1 MRYYE
6 IVFLVHPDQSE
17 QVPTMVERYQKMITD
32 SGGSIHRNE
41 DWGRRKL
48 TYPINKIHKA
58 HYILMNIEC
67 KKSII
72 DEIVSGFRFND
83 AILRYLLLNCKE
95 AVTEPSPILED
106 MKYEKEKELK
116 THEIRKKK
124 NEVDSGV
131 IDKNKDNIVTN
142 DNNDKEIEPSDNND
156 KEIEPSDN
164 NDKEIEPSDN
174 NDKEI
179 EPSLDQKEET
189 KEAQV
194 DDLVVSEEDLTEES
208 KETSDL
214 EVELEKKTDQSGEGE
229 IKSVIEE
236 ELETE
241 DKNI

>member
-106 MKYEKEKELK
+106 MKYETEKELK
-116 THEIRKKK
+116 TQEMRNEK
-124 NEVDSGV
+124 NQVDSGV
-131 IDKNKDNIVTN
+131 IDKNKGNIVTN
-142 DNNDKEIEPSDNND
+142 DNNDK
-156 KEIEPSDN
+156 K
-164 NDKEIEPSDN
+164 
-174 NDKEI
+174 I

-194 DDLVVSEEDLTEES
+194 DDLVASEEDLTEKS

-214 EVELEKKTDQSGEGE
+214 EVKLEKKTDQSGEDE

-241 DKNI
+241 SEDSTFSDNPLAI

>member
-48 TYPINKIHKA
+48 TYPINKVHKA

-95 AVTEPSPILED
+95 AVTESSPILED

-116 THEIRKKK
+116 TKEIRNEK

-131 IDKNKDNIVTN
+131 IDKNKGNIVTK
-142 DNNDKEIEPSDNND
+142 DNNDK
-156 KEIEPSDN
+156 K
-164 NDKEIEPSDN
+164 
-174 NDKEI
+174 I
-179 EPSLDQKEET
+179 EPSLDQKEEVRET
-189 KEAQV
+189 QV
-194 DDLVVSEEDLTEES
+194 DDSDASEEDLTEET
-208 KETSDL
+208 KVTSDL
-214 EVELEKKTDQSGEGE
+214 EVELEKKTDQSGEDE
-229 IKSVIEE
+229 SKSVIKE

>member
-116 THEIRKKK
+116 TQEMRNEK
-124 NEVDSGV
+124 NKVDSGV
-131 IDKNKDNIVTN
+131 IDKNKGNIVTN
-142 DNNDKEIEPSDNND
+142 DNNDK
-156 KEIEPSDN
+156 K
-164 NDKEIEPSDN
+164 
-174 NDKEI
+174 I

-194 DDLVVSEEDLTEES
+194 DDLVVSEEDLTGEP

-214 EVELEKKTDQSGEGE
+214 EVELEKKTDQSGEDG

>member
-48 TYPINKIHKA
+48 TYPINKVHKA

-106 MKYEKEKELK
+106 MKYETEKELK
-116 THEIRKKK
+116 TQEMRNEK
-124 NEVDSGV
+124 NKVDSGV
-131 IDKNKDNIVTN
+131 IDKNKGNIVTN
-142 DNNDKEIEPSDNND
+142 DNNDK
-156 KEIEPSDN
+156 K
-164 NDKEIEPSDN
+164 
-174 NDKEI
+174 I

-194 DDLVVSEEDLTEES
+194 DDLVVSEEDLTEKS

-214 EVELEKKTDQSGEGE
+214 EVELEKKTDQSGEDE

>member
-106 MKYEKEKELK
+106 MKYETEKELK
-116 THEIRKKK
+116 TQEMRNEK
-124 NEVDSGV
+124 NQVDSGV
-131 IDKNKDNIVTN
+131 IDKNKSNIVTN
-142 DNNDKEIEPSDNND
+142 DNNDK
-156 KEIEPSDN
+156 K
-164 NDKEIEPSDN
+164 
-174 NDKEI
+174 I

-194 DDLVVSEEDLTEES
+194 DDLVVSEEDLTEKS

-214 EVELEKKTDQSGEGE
+214 EVELEKKTDQSGEDE

>member
-48 TYPINKIHKA
+48 TYPINKVHKA

-95 AVTEPSPILED
+95 AVTESSPILED

-116 THEIRKKK
+116 TKEIRNEK

-131 IDKNKDNIVTN
+131 IDKNKGNIVTK
-142 DNNDKEIEPSDNND
+142 DNNDK
-156 KEIEPSDN
+156 K
-164 NDKEIEPSDN
+164 
-174 NDKEI
+174 I
-179 EPSLDQKEET
+179 EPSLDQKEEV
-189 KEAQV
+189 KETQV
-194 DDLVVSEEDLTEES
+194 DDSAASEEDLIEEP

-214 EVELEKKTDQSGEGE
+214 EVELEKKTDQSGEDE
-229 IKSVIEE
+229 SKSVIKE

>member
-48 TYPINKIHKA
+48 TYPINKVHKA

-67 KKSII
+67 KKSVI

-116 THEIRKKK
+116 TQEMRNEK
-124 NEVDSGV
+124 NKVDSGV
-131 IDKNKDNIVTN
+131 IDKNKGNIVTN
-142 DNNDKEIEPSDNND
+142 
-156 KEIEPSDN
+156 
-164 NDKEIEPSDN
+164 DN

-189 KEAQV
+189 KESQV
-194 DDLVVSEEDLTEES
+194 DDLVVSEEDLTGEP

-214 EVELEKKTDQSGEGE
+214 EVELEKKTDQSGEDG

>member
-106 MKYEKEKELK
+106 MKYETEKELK
-116 THEIRKKK
+116 TQEMRNEK
-124 NEVDSGV
+124 NKVDSGV
-131 IDKNKDNIVTN
+131 IDKNKGNIVTN
-142 DNNDKEIEPSDNND
+142 DNNDK
-156 KEIEPSDN
+156 K
-164 NDKEIEPSDN
+164 
-174 NDKEI
+174 I

-214 EVELEKKTDQSGEGE
+214 EVELEKKTDQSGEDE

>member
-48 TYPINKIHKA
+48 TYPINKVHKA

-95 AVTEPSPILED
+95 AVTESSPILED

-116 THEIRKKK
+116 TKEIRNEK

-131 IDKNKDNIVTN
+131 IDKNKGNIVTK
-142 DNNDKEIEPSDNND
+142 DNNDK
-156 KEIEPSDN
+156 K
-164 NDKEIEPSDN
+164 
-174 NDKEI
+174 I
-179 EPSLDQKEET
+179 EPSLDQKEEVRET
-189 KEAQV
+189 QV
-194 DDLVVSEEDLTEES
+194 DDSDASEEDLTEEPKETQVDDS
-208 KETSDL
+208 DASEEDLTEEPKETSDL
-214 EVELEKKTDQSGEGE
+214 EVELEKKTDQSGEDE
-229 IKSVIEE
+229 SKSVIKE

>member
-48 TYPINKIHKA
+48 TYPINKVHKA

-67 KKSII
+67 KKSVI

-116 THEIRKKK
+116 TQEMRNEK
-124 NEVDSGV
+124 NKVDSGV

-142 DNNDKEIEPSDNND
+142 DNNDKET
-156 KEIEPSDN
+156 
-164 NDKEIEPSDN
+164 
-174 NDKEI
+174 

-189 KEAQV
+189 KESQV
-194 DDLVVSEEDLTEES
+194 DDLVVSEEDLTGEP

-214 EVELEKKTDQSGEGE
+214 KVELEKKTDQSGEDE

>member
-48 TYPINKIHKA
+48 TYPINKVHKA

-67 KKSII
+67 KKSVI

-116 THEIRKKK
+116 NQEMRNEK
-124 NEVDSGV
+124 NKVDSGV
-131 IDKNKDNIVTN
+131 IDKNKGNIVTN
-142 DNNDKEIEPSDNND
+142 
-156 KEIEPSDN
+156 
-164 NDKEIEPSDN
+164 DN

-189 KEAQV
+189 KESQV
-194 DDLVVSEEDLTEES
+194 DDLVVSEEDLTGEP

-214 EVELEKKTDQSGEGE
+214 KVELEKKTDQSGEDG

>member
-48 TYPINKIHKA
+48 TYPINKVHKA

-106 MKYEKEKELK
+106 MKYETEKELK
-116 THEIRKKK
+116 TQEMRNEK

-131 IDKNKDNIVTN
+131 IDKNKSNIVTN
-142 DNNDKEIEPSDNND
+142 DNNDK
-156 KEIEPSDN
+156 K
-164 NDKEIEPSDN
+164 
-174 NDKEI
+174 I

-194 DDLVVSEEDLTEES
+194 DDLVVSEEDLTEKS

-214 EVELEKKTDQSGEGE
+214 EVELEKKTDQSGEDE

>member
-48 TYPINKIHKA
+48 TYPINKVHKA

-106 MKYEKEKELK
+106 MKYETEKELK
-116 THEIRKKK
+116 TQEMRNEK
-124 NEVDSGV
+124 NQVDSGV
-131 IDKNKDNIVTN
+131 IDKNKGNIVTN
-142 DNNDKEIEPSDNND
+142 DNNDK
-156 KEIEPSDN
+156 K
-164 NDKEIEPSDN
+164 
-174 NDKEI
+174 I

-194 DDLVVSEEDLTEES
+194 DDLVASEEDLTEKS

-214 EVELEKKTDQSGEGE
+214 EVKLEKKTDQSGEDE

>member
-156 KEIEPSDN
+156 KEIEPS
-164 NDKEIEPSDN
+164 
-174 NDKEI
+174 
-179 EPSLDQKEET
+179 LDQKEET

>member
-106 MKYEKEKELK
+106 MKYETEKELK
-116 THEIRKKK
+116 TQEIRNEK
-124 NEVDSGV
+124 NQVDSGV
-131 IDKNKDNIVTN
+131 IDKNKGNIVTN
-142 DNNDKEIEPSDNND
+142 DNNDK
-156 KEIEPSDN
+156 K
-164 NDKEIEPSDN
+164 
-174 NDKEI
+174 I

-214 EVELEKKTDQSGEGE
+214 EVELEKKTDQSGEDE

>member
-48 TYPINKIHKA
+48 TYPINKVHKA

-95 AVTEPSPILED
+95 AVTESSPILED

-116 THEIRKKK
+116 TKEIRNEK

-131 IDKNKDNIVTN
+131 IDKNKGNIVTK
-142 DNNDKEIEPSDNND
+142 DNNDK
-156 KEIEPSDN
+156 K
-164 NDKEIEPSDN
+164 
-174 NDKEI
+174 I
-179 EPSLDQKEET
+179 EPSLDQKEEVRET
-189 KEAQV
+189 QV
-194 DDLVVSEEDLTEES
+194 DDSDASEEDLTEEP
-208 KETSDL
+208 KETQVDDSDASEEDLTEETKVTSDL
-214 EVELEKKTDQSGEGE
+214 EVELEKKTDQSGEDE
-229 IKSVIEE
+229 SKSVIKE

>member
-48 TYPINKIHKA
+48 TYPINKVHKA

-67 KKSII
+67 KKSVI

-106 MKYEKEKELK
+106 MKYETEKELK
-116 THEIRKKK
+116 TQEIRNEK
-124 NEVDSGV
+124 NQVDSGV
-131 IDKNKDNIVTN
+131 IDKNKGNIVTN
-142 DNNDKEIEPSDNND
+142 DNNDK
-156 KEIEPSDN
+156 K
-164 NDKEIEPSDN
+164 
-174 NDKEI
+174 I

-194 DDLVVSEEDLTEES
+194 DDLVASEEGLTEKS

-214 EVELEKKTDQSGEGE
+214 EVKLEKKTDQSGEDE

>member
-48 TYPINKIHKA
+48 TYPINKVHKA

-95 AVTEPSPILED
+95 AVTESSPILED
-106 MKYEKEKELK
+106 MKYEKEKDLK
-116 THEIRKKK
+116 TKEIRNEK

-131 IDKNKDNIVTN
+131 IDKNKANIVTN
-142 DNNDKEIEPSDNND
+142 DK
-156 KEIEPSDN
+156 K
-164 NDKEIEPSDN
+164 
-174 NDKEI
+174 I
-179 EPSLDQKEET
+179 EPSLDQKEKVKET
-189 KEAQV
+189 QV
-194 DDLVVSEEDLTEES
+194 DDSAASEEDLTEEPKETQVDDS
-208 KETSDL
+208 AASEEDLTDEPKETSDL
-214 EVELEKKTDQSGEGE
+214 EVELEKKTDQSSEDE
-229 IKSVIEE
+229 SKSVIKE

>member
-106 MKYEKEKELK
+106 MKYETEKELK
-116 THEIRKKK
+116 TQEKRNEK

-131 IDKNKDNIVTN
+131 IDKNKGNIVTN
-142 DNNDKEIEPSDNND
+142 DNNDK
-156 KEIEPSDN
+156 K
-164 NDKEIEPSDN
+164 
-174 NDKEI
+174 I

-189 KEAQV
+189 KETQV

-214 EVELEKKTDQSGEGE
+214 EVELEKKTDQSGEDE

>member
-48 TYPINKIHKA
+48 TYPINKVHKA

-116 THEIRKKK
+116 TQEMRNEK
-124 NEVDSGV
+124 NKVDSGV
-131 IDKNKDNIVTN
+131 IDKNKGNIVTN
-142 DNNDKEIEPSDNND
+142 
-156 KEIEPSDN
+156 
-164 NDKEIEPSDN
+164 DN

-194 DDLVVSEEDLTEES
+194 DDLVVSEEDLTEEP

-214 EVELEKKTDQSGEGE
+214 EVELEKKTDQSGEDG

>member
-48 TYPINKIHKA
+48 TYPINKVHKA

-95 AVTEPSPILED
+95 AVTESSPILED

-116 THEIRKKK
+116 TKEIRNEK

-131 IDKNKDNIVTN
+131 IDKNKGNIVTK
-142 DNNDKEIEPSDNND
+142 DNNDK
-156 KEIEPSDN
+156 K
-164 NDKEIEPSDN
+164 
-174 NDKEI
+174 I
-179 EPSLDQKEET
+179 EPSLDQKEEVRET
-189 KEAQV
+189 QV
-194 DDLVVSEEDLTEES
+194 DDSDASEEDLTEEP

-214 EVELEKKTDQSGEGE
+214 EVELEKKTDQSGEDE
-229 IKSVIEE
+229 SKSVIKE

>member
-106 MKYEKEKELK
+106 MKYETEKELK
-116 THEIRKKK
+116 TQEMRNEK

-131 IDKNKDNIVTN
+131 IDKNKSNIVTN
-142 DNNDKEIEPSDNND
+142 DNNDK
-156 KEIEPSDN
+156 K
-164 NDKEIEPSDN
+164 
-174 NDKEI
+174 I

-194 DDLVVSEEDLTEES
+194 DDLVVSEEDLTEKS

-214 EVELEKKTDQSGEGE
+214 EVELEKKTDQSGEDE

>member
-106 MKYEKEKELK
+106 MKYETEKELK
-116 THEIRKKK
+116 TQEMRNEK
-124 NEVDSGV
+124 NKVDSGV
-131 IDKNKDNIVTN
+131 IDKNKGNIVTN
-142 DNNDKEIEPSDNND
+142 
-156 KEIEPSDN
+156 
-164 NDKEIEPSDN
+164 DN

-194 DDLVVSEEDLTEES
+194 DDLVVSEEDLTEKS

-214 EVELEKKTDQSGEGE
+214 EVELEKKTDQSGEDE

>member
-106 MKYEKEKELK
+106 MKYETEKELK
-116 THEIRKKK
+116 TQEKRNEK

-131 IDKNKDNIVTN
+131 IDKNKGNIVTN
-142 DNNDKEIEPSDNND
+142 DNNDK
-156 KEIEPSDN
+156 K
-164 NDKEIEPSDN
+164 
-174 NDKEI
+174 I

-194 DDLVVSEEDLTEES
+194 DDLVVSEEDLTEKS

-214 EVELEKKTDQSGEGE
+214 EVELEKKTDQSGEDE

>member
-48 TYPINKIHKA
+48 TYPINKVHKA

-95 AVTEPSPILED
+95 AVTESSPILED

-116 THEIRKKK
+116 TKEIRNEK

-131 IDKNKDNIVTN
+131 IDKNKGNIVTN
-142 DNNDKEIEPSDNND
+142 DNNDK
-156 KEIEPSDN
+156 K
-164 NDKEIEPSDN
+164 
-174 NDKEI
+174 I

-194 DDLVVSEEDLTEES
+194 DDLVASEEDLTEEP

-214 EVELEKKTDQSGEGE
+214 EVELEKKTDQSGEDE
-229 IKSVIEE
+229 SKSVIKE

>member
-106 MKYEKEKELK
+106 MKYETEKELK
-116 THEIRKKK
+116 TQEMRNEK

-131 IDKNKDNIVTN
+131 IDKNKSNIVTN
-142 DNNDKEIEPSDNND
+142 DNNDK
-156 KEIEPSDN
+156 K
-164 NDKEIEPSDN
+164 
-174 NDKEI
+174 I

-194 DDLVVSEEDLTEES
+194 DDLVASEEDLTEKS

-214 EVELEKKTDQSGEGE
+214 EVELEKKTDQSGEDE

>member
-6 IVFLVHPDQSE
+6 IIFLVHPDQSE

-58 HYILMNIEC
+58 HYVLMNIEC

-95 AVTEPSPILED
+95 VVTEPSPIFED

-116 THEIRKKK
+116 TKEIRNEK
-124 NEVDSGV
+124 NEDDTGV
-131 IDKNKDNIVTN
+131 IDKNKGNIVTN
-142 DNNDKEIEPSDNND
+142 
-156 KEIEPSDN
+156 
-164 NDKEIEPSDN
+164 DN

-189 KEAQV
+189 EEAPV
-194 DDLVVSEEDLTEES
+194 DDLVVSEENLTEES
-208 KETSDL
+208 KETSDS
-214 EVELEKKTDQSGEGE
+214 EVESEKKTDQSGEDE

>member
-48 TYPINKIHKA
+48 TYPINKVHKA

-95 AVTEPSPILED
+95 AVTESSPILED

-116 THEIRKKK
+116 TKEIRNEK
-124 NEVDSGV
+124 NEVDYGV
-131 IDKNKDNIVTN
+131 IDKNKGNIVTN
-142 DNNDKEIEPSDNND
+142 DNNDK
-156 KEIEPSDN
+156 K
-164 NDKEIEPSDN
+164 
-174 NDKEI
+174 I
-179 EPSLDQKEET
+179 EPSLDQKEEV
-189 KEAQV
+189 KETQV
-194 DDLVVSEEDLTEES
+194 DDSAASEEDLIEEP

-214 EVELEKKTDQSGEGE
+214 EVELEKKTDQSGEDE
-229 IKSVIEE
+229 SKSVIKE

>member
-48 TYPINKIHKA
+48 TYPINKVHKA

-95 AVTEPSPILED
+95 AVTESSPILED

-116 THEIRKKK
+116 TKEIRNEK

-131 IDKNKDNIVTN
+131 IDKNKGNIVTN
-142 DNNDKEIEPSDNND
+142 DNNDK
-156 KEIEPSDN
+156 K
-164 NDKEIEPSDN
+164 
-174 NDKEI
+174 I
-179 EPSLDQKEET
+179 EPSLDQKEEV
-189 KEAQV
+189 KETQV
-194 DDLVVSEEDLTEES
+194 DDSAASEEDLIEEP

-214 EVELEKKTDQSGEGE
+214 EVELEKKTDQSGEDE
-229 IKSVIEE
+229 SKSVIKE

>member
-48 TYPINKIHKA
+48 TYPINKVHKA

-106 MKYEKEKELK
+106 MKYETEKELK
-116 THEIRKKK
+116 TQEMRNEK

-131 IDKNKDNIVTN
+131 IDKNKGNIVTN
-142 DNNDKEIEPSDNND
+142 DNNDK
-156 KEIEPSDN
+156 K
-164 NDKEIEPSDN
+164 
-174 NDKEI
+174 I

-214 EVELEKKTDQSGEGE
+214 EVELEKKTDQSGEDE

>member
-95 AVTEPSPILED
+95 AVTESSPILED

-116 THEIRKKK
+116 TKEIRNEK

-131 IDKNKDNIVTN
+131 IDKNKGNIVTN
-142 DNNDKEIEPSDNND
+142 DNNDK
-156 KEIEPSDN
+156 K
-164 NDKEIEPSDN
+164 
-174 NDKEI
+174 I

-194 DDLVVSEEDLTEES
+194 DDLVVSEEDLTEKS

-214 EVELEKKTDQSGEGE
+214 EVELEKKTDQSGEDE

>member
-106 MKYEKEKELK
+106 MKYETEKELK
-116 THEIRKKK
+116 TQEMRNEK
-124 NEVDSGV
+124 NEVDSRV
-131 IDKNKDNIVTN
+131 IDKNKGNIVTN
-142 DNNDKEIEPSDNND
+142 DNNDK
-156 KEIEPSDN
+156 K
-164 NDKEIEPSDN
+164 
-174 NDKEI
+174 I

-194 DDLVVSEEDLTEES
+194 DDLVVSEEDLTEKS

-214 EVELEKKTDQSGEGE
+214 EVELEKKTDQSGEDE

>member
-1 MRYYE
+1 
-6 IVFLVHPDQSE
+6 
-17 QVPTMVERYQKMITD
+17 MVERYQKMITD

-164 NDKEIEPSDN
+164 NDKEIEPS
-174 NDKEI
+174 
-179 EPSLDQKEET
+179 LDQKEET

>member
-48 TYPINKIHKA
+48 TYPINKVHKA
-58 HYILMNIEC
+58 HYILMDIEC
-67 KKSII
+67 KKSVI

-116 THEIRKKK
+116 TQEMRNEK
-124 NEVDSGV
+124 NKVDSGV

-142 DNNDKEIEPSDNND
+142 DNNDKET
-156 KEIEPSDN
+156 
-164 NDKEIEPSDN
+164 
-174 NDKEI
+174 

-189 KEAQV
+189 KESQV
-194 DDLVVSEEDLTEES
+194 DDLVVSEEDLTGEP

-214 EVELEKKTDQSGEGE
+214 KVELEKKTDQSGEDE

>member
-48 TYPINKIHKA
+48 TYPINKVHKA

-67 KKSII
+67 KKSVI

-116 THEIRKKK
+116 TQEMRNEK
-124 NEVDSGV
+124 NKVDSGV

-142 DNNDKEIEPSDNND
+142 DNNDKET
-156 KEIEPSDN
+156 
-164 NDKEIEPSDN
+164 
-174 NDKEI
+174 

-189 KEAQV
+189 KESQV
-194 DDLVVSEEDLTEES
+194 DDLVVSEEDLTGEP

-214 EVELEKKTDQSGEGE
+214 KVELEKKTDQSGEDE

-236 ELETE
+236 ELKTE

>member
-106 MKYEKEKELK
+106 MKYETEKELK
-116 THEIRKKK
+116 TQEKRNEK

-131 IDKNKDNIVTN
+131 IDKNKGNIVTN
-142 DNNDKEIEPSDNND
+142 DNNDK
-156 KEIEPSDN
+156 K
-164 NDKEIEPSDN
+164 
-174 NDKEI
+174 I

-214 EVELEKKTDQSGEGE
+214 EVELEKKTDQSGEDE

>member
-48 TYPINKIHKA
+48 TYPINKVHKA

-95 AVTEPSPILED
+95 AVTESSPILED

-116 THEIRKKK
+116 TKEIRNEK

-131 IDKNKDNIVTN
+131 IDKNKGNIVTK
-142 DNNDKEIEPSDNND
+142 DNNDK
-156 KEIEPSDN
+156 K
-164 NDKEIEPSDN
+164 
-174 NDKEI
+174 I
-179 EPSLDQKEET
+179 EPSLDQKEEVRET
-189 KEAQV
+189 QV
-194 DDLVVSEEDLTEES
+194 DDSDASEEDLTEET
-208 KETSDL
+208 KVTSDL
-214 EVELEKKTDQSGEGE
+214 EVELEKKTDQSSEDE
-229 IKSVIEE
+229 SKSVIKE

>member
-48 TYPINKIHKA
+48 TYPINKVHKA

-67 KKSII
+67 KKSVI

-116 THEIRKKK
+116 TQEMRNEK
-124 NEVDSGV
+124 NKVDSGV

-142 DNNDKEIEPSDNND
+142 DNNDKETES
-156 KEIEPSDN
+156 
-164 NDKEIEPSDN
+164 
-174 NDKEI
+174 
-179 EPSLDQKEET
+179 SLDQKEEA
-189 KEAQV
+189 KESQV
-194 DDLVVSEEDLTEES
+194 DDLVVSEEDLTGEP

-214 EVELEKKTDQSGEGE
+214 KVELEKKTDQSGEDE

>member
-48 TYPINKIHKA
+48 TYPINKVHKA

-106 MKYEKEKELK
+106 MKYETEKELK
-116 THEIRKKK
+116 TQEMRNEK
-124 NEVDSGV
+124 NEVDSRV
-131 IDKNKDNIVTN
+131 IDKNKGNIVTN
-142 DNNDKEIEPSDNND
+142 DNNDK
-156 KEIEPSDN
+156 K
-164 NDKEIEPSDN
+164 
-174 NDKEI
+174 I

-194 DDLVVSEEDLTEES
+194 DDLVASEEGLTEKS

-214 EVELEKKTDQSGEGE
+214 EVELEKKTDQSGEDE